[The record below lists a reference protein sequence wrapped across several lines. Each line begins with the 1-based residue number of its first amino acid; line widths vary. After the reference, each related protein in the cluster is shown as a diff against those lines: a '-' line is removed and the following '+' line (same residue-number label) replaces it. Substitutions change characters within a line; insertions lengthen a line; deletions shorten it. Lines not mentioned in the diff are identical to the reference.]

1 MSLESRLN
9 VCSFAYAM
17 KKRIQYLTLLS
28 AVLLSL
34 PFAYAQDGAM
44 AEGDLEEV
52 VDVDAVESGQEA
64 ASPRKEGEVP
74 AMFRDDA
81 MLDDSHSNQELGIN
95 VYTAPSISKIFD
107 QLDNLPAIPEGY
119 VLRKRPEKLP
129 TDAGSLAL
137 EMGYLL
143 ADGFLA
149 VRSGHMNDVKPIA
162 LDLSRYGKALGVGEK
177 MNTHSAGLLEHAEK
191 GQLEEFKKILSNT
204 QTDVNA
210 ELASLKDPD
219 LAHLIAFGGWVRA
232 LDASI
237 AAVLSKFDEKQA
249 AVIFYPDAP
258 AYFLETLTALNP
270 QTSKKL
276 DIKQLADLLGRL
288 CDSMTLSPGDRPTTG
303 LLQKMQQIVLRIS
316 TLAVGAGYEH

>member
-1 MSLESRLN
+1 MAQESRLN
-9 VCSFAYAM
+9 VCSFVCAM
-17 KKRIQYLTLLS
+17 KKKIQYLALLP
-28 AVLLSL
+28 AVLISL
-34 PFAYAQDGAM
+34 PFAYAQ
-44 AEGDLEEV
+44 AEPLTEADLEEV
-52 VDVDAVESGQEA
+52 VDVDAVENEQETTP
-64 ASPRKEGEVP
+64 PRKEGEIP

-95 VYTAPSISKIFD
+95 AYTAPSISKIFD
-107 QLDNLPAIPEGY
+107 QLDNLPSIPEEY

-191 GQLEEFKKILSNT
+191 GQLEEFKKVLSST
-204 QTDVNA
+204 QSDVNA

-249 AVIFYPDAP
+249 SVIFYPDAP
-258 AYFLETLTALNP
+258 SYFLETLTALNP

-276 DIKQLADLLGRL
+276 NVDKLAKLLGEL
-288 CDSMTLSPGDRPTTG
+288 CETMTLPPEGRPTTEI
-303 LLQKMQQIVLRIS
+303 LQKMQGIVLQIS

>member
-1 MSLESRLN
+1 
-9 VCSFAYAM
+9 M
-17 KKRIQYLTLLS
+17 KMRIQYLTI
-28 AVLLSL
+28 L
-34 PFAYAQDGAM
+34 PAMFLCLPLISAQDVT
-44 AEGDLEEV
+44 EDVEEV
-52 VDVDAVESGQEA
+52 VDVDTVENAEETT
-64 ASPRKEGEVP
+64 PVRREGEVP
-74 AMFRDDA
+74 VMFRDDA

-95 VYTAPSISKIFD
+95 IYTAPSISKIFD
-107 QLDNLPAIPEGY
+107 QLDNIPAIPEEY

-149 VRSGHMNDVKPIA
+149 VRSGHMNDIKPIA

-191 GQLEEFKKILSNT
+191 GQLEEFKKILSST

-219 LAHLIAFGGWVRA
+219 LAHLIALGGWVRA

-237 AAVLSKFDEKQA
+237 AAVLSKFDPQQA
-249 AVIFYPDAP
+249 SVIFYPDAP
-258 AYFLETLTALNP
+258 AYFLETVTALNP

-276 DIKQLADLLGRL
+276 PIRRLAALLETL
-288 CDSMTLSPGDRPTTG
+288 SSSMTLNDNEQPTVER
-303 LLQKMQQIVLRIS
+303 LKEMQRTVQQIS

>member
-1 MSLESRLN
+1 
-9 VCSFAYAM
+9 M
-17 KKRIQYLTLLS
+17 KKKIQYLALLP
-28 AVLLSL
+28 AVLVSM
-34 PFAYAQDGAM
+34 PFVYAQ
-44 AEGDLEEV
+44 AEPVTEDDLEEV
-52 VDVDAVESGQEA
+52 VDVDAVENEQEA
-64 ASPRKEGEVP
+64 TPPRREGEIP

-95 VYTAPSISKIFD
+95 AYTAPSISKIFD
-107 QLDNLPAIPEGY
+107 QLDNLPAIPEEY

-129 TDAGSLAL
+129 TDAGTLAL

-191 GQLEEFKKILSNT
+191 GQLEEFKKVLSST

-258 AYFLETLTALNP
+258 SYFLETLTALNP

-276 DIKQLADLLGRL
+276 NIDKLAKLLGEL
-288 CDSMTLSPGDRPTTG
+288 CDSMSLPPEGRPTPE
-303 LLQKMQQIVLRIS
+303 LLQKMQRIVLRIS

>member
-1 MSLESRLN
+1 MAQESRLN

-17 KKRIQYLTLLS
+17 KKKIQYLALLPV
-28 AVLLSL
+28 VLASL
-34 PFAYAQDGAM
+34 PFVYAQAEPVS
-44 AEGDLEEV
+44 EGDLEEV
-52 VDVDAVESGQEA
+52 VDVDAVENEQEA
-64 ASPRKEGEVP
+64 TPPRREGEIP

-95 VYTAPSISKIFD
+95 AYTAPSISKIFD
-107 QLDNLPAIPEGY
+107 QLDNLPAIPEEY
-119 VLRKRPEKLP
+119 VLRKHPEKLP

-191 GQLEEFKKILSNT
+191 GQLEEFKKILSST

-276 DIKQLADLLGRL
+276 NIDKLAKLLGEL
-288 CDSMTLSPGDRPTTG
+288 CDSMTLPPGGRPTTEI
-303 LLQKMQQIVLRIS
+303 LQKMQGIVLKIS
-316 TLAVGAGYEH
+316 TLVVGAGYEH